1 MSQFTVTS
9 QLTLYICCLGL
20 GIILSMNPKTVTGKA
35 EREVFLP
42 LVLIQTVKK
51 NYFFKMKLLGHMI
64 IILELGSWRQEDP
77 SELAGLPV

>member
-1 MSQFTVTS
+1 MSLFTVTS

-20 GIILSMNPKTVTGKA
+20 GIIKSMNPKPVTGKA

-51 NYFFKMKLLGHMI
+51 IVFINFHLLVF
-64 IILELGSWRQEDP
+64 Q
-77 SELAGLPV
+77 

>member
-9 QLTLYICCLGL
+9 QLTLYICYLGL

-51 NYFFKMKLLGHMI
+51 IIFINFHLLVF
-64 IILELGSWRQEDP
+64 Q
-77 SELAGLPV
+77 